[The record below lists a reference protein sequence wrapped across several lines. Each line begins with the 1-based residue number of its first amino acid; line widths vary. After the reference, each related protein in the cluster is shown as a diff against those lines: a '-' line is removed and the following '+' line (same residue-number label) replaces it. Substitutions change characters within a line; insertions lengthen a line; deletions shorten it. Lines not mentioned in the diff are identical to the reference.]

1 MRRRSTLWFFLAAAW
16 CVLLALNMLH
26 HRDRNTL
33 VMGVVVAA
41 FLVIGALYRRHE
53 TKAFANRKLR

>member
-16 CVLLALNMLH
+16 CVLLVVNVVH

-33 VMGVVVAA
+33 VIGITVAA
-41 FLVIGALYRRHE
+41 FALLGALYRRRE
-53 TKAFANRKLR
+53 SKTRKPTVK